1 MKRIAPVALLAV
13 IGAAIGL
20 ALAAPEPSDVPVEWE
35 LDIEL
40 FDVAMPISIT
50 LPGDDEPTVFWYL
63 RYLVTNETG
72 EDREFTPVIDLAT
85 NTGQLI
91 RAGATVPPVVYRG
104 IKARHHQPLL
114 KDLPAM
120 AGRLLQGADN
130 AKAGVAIWPDFDAQ
144 AGQIDIFISGLSG
157 EMQVVHL
164 PNPVERVTPTA
175 QGDDIVEQVTEV
187 VLRKTLKLT
196 YALPGEVE
204 ARLTTPAALVARKWV
219 MR

>member
-1 MKRIAPVALLAV
+1 MKHIVPVALLAV
-13 IGAAIGL
+13 TCTVIGL
-20 ALAAPEPSDVPVEWE
+20 ALAAPEPSDVPVKWE

-40 FDVAMPISIT
+40 FDVAMPISVT

-91 RAGATVPPVVYRG
+91 RAGTSIPPVAYDE
-104 IKARHHQPLL
+104 IKALHHQPLL

-130 AKAGVAIWPDFDAQ
+130 AKAGVAIWPDFDEQ

-157 EMQVVHL
+157 ETQVVQL

-196 YALPGEVE
+196 YALPGEAD
-204 ARLTTPAALVARKWV
+204 ARLTAPAALVARKWV

>member
-1 MKRIAPVALLAV
+1 MKHIVPVALLAV
-13 IGAAIGL
+13 IGTVIGL

-40 FDVAMPISIT
+40 FDVAMPISVT

-91 RAGATVPPVVYRG
+91 RAGTSIPPVVYDE
-104 IKARHHQPLL
+104 IKGLHHQPLL

-120 AGRLLQGADN
+120 AGRLLQGEDN
-130 AKAGVAIWPDFDAQ
+130 AKAGVAIWPDFDEQ

-157 EMQVVHL
+157 ETQVVQL
-164 PNPVERVTPTA
+164 PNPVEKVTPTPEC
-175 QGDDIVEQVTEV
+175 DDIVEQVTEV
-187 VLRKTLKLT
+187 VLRKTLELT
-196 YALPGEVE
+196 YALPGEAS
-204 ARLTTPAALVARKWV
+204 ARLTTPATLVARQWV